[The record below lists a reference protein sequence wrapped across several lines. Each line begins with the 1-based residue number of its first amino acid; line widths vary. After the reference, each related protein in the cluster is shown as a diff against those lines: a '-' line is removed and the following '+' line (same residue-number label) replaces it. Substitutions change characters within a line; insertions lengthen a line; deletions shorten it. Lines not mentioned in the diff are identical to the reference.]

1 MAVRIVVDSSAGL
14 PQDVVDELG
23 ITVVP
28 LHVVEGEVKDKDKD
42 KDGPSTSGLSA
53 LELAACYAR
62 QLERGGDD
70 GVVALHLAK
79 TLSSTWSAAVSASAV
94 FPSTVRVVET
104 EVVGMAVGAAAMAAA
119 TVAREGGDLDAC
131 EAMAKSTLARS
142 ETWLYLQQLDDMR
155 KSGRLSTGTSVLS
168 AALLANKPILRVN
181 GGKLELAGK
190 TRTQT
195 KALTKL
201 TELVLERAGTDPVF
215 AAIQH
220 AEAPAAADQL
230 RSLLEGQLPAGSHVM
245 VGPLVDVLAVHTGS
259 GAVGLSV
266 VFSSPGDA

>member
-1 MAVRIVVDSSAGL
+1 MAVRVVVDSSAGL
-14 PQDVVDELG
+14 PQDIVDELD

-28 LHVVEGEVKDKDKD
+28 LHVMEDESREGS
-42 KDGPSTSGLSA
+42 STSGLNA

-70 GVVALHLAK
+70 GVVALHLSK
-79 TLSSTWSAAVSASAV
+79 SLSSTWSAAVSASGV

-104 EVVGMAVGAAAMAAA
+104 DAAGMAVGAAAMAAA
-119 TVAREGGDLDAC
+119 TVAREGGDLEAC
-131 EAMAKSTLARS
+131 ETMAKSTLARS
-142 ETWLYLQQLDDMR
+142 ETWLYLQQLDDIR

-168 AALLANKPILRVN
+168 AALLANKPILRLN

-195 KALTKL
+195 KAFTKL
-201 TELVLERAGTDPVF
+201 TELVLERAGSYPVF

-220 AEAPAAADQL
+220 ADAPEAAAQL
-230 RSLLEGQLPAGSHVM
+230 QELLESQLPEGSRVL
-245 VGPLVDVLAVHTGS
+245 VGALVDVLAVHTGK

-266 VFSSPGDA
+266 VFSSRVEA